1 MKEVSKKIKK
11 HNSLTDGYL
20 PISAGRA
27 VLPDKLINA
36 LYWKYEKEGNI
47 FNISLLELRNLL
59 GLKHG
64 KDDERIYKALLLLQ
78 TPMQVRNFNFK
89 GREILWMSASF
100 LNDVTRWKDNQNYL
114 EIEVS
119 AKMVE
124 ALKQKTGYT
133 PIELKICNQF
143 KTKYGLKLY
152 EMYLRYYSLPNK
164 EGKGVGKISKTL
176 DEMNSMF
183 SANYQ
188 QPSKLLNMKY
198 ESKTIA
204 PINRGLNEIEKITDV
219 IINCFYNKIEKTF
232 IFGWEQIDNYPSLR
246 IPYKRIEELIDWY
259 LYHRQDK
266 LKIKSLPKYRQTLK
280 SKIIND
286 EFEELDALYC
296 GMIKHKYNLKSEDY
310 YNVKTGIYKDFKGK
324 L

>member
-1 MKEVSKKIKK
+1 MISILKE
-11 HNSLTDGYL
+11 
-20 PISAGRA
+20 
-27 VLPDKLINA
+27 
-36 LYWKYEKEGNI
+36 
-47 FNISLLELRNLL
+47 
-59 GLKHG
+59 
-64 KDDERIYKALLLLQ
+64 
-78 TPMQVRNFNFK
+78 
-89 GREILWMSASF
+89 
-100 LNDVTRWKDNQNYL
+100 
-114 EIEVS
+114 
-119 AKMVE
+119 
-124 ALKQKTGYT
+124 KQGYT
-133 PIELKICNQF
+133 VLDIQICNQF

-188 QPSKLLNMKY
+188 QPSKLLNMKH

-232 IFGWEQIDNYPSLR
+232 TFGWEQIDNYPSLR

-259 LYHRQDK
+259 LYHRQGK